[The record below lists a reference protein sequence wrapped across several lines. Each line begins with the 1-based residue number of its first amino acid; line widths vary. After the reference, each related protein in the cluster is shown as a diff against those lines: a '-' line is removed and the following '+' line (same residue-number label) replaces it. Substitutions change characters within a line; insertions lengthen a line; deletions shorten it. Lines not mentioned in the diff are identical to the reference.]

1 MNFRHLLIFKTVVD
15 TGSFTSAAKQLFIT
29 QSGVSHAIKELEQQ
43 TNTILFDRLSK
54 TITLTPSGKLLLEKV
69 IPILALYHDL
79 EKQIDNLE
87 MNAPIKIVSSITIAT
102 FWLPKILKQFK
113 QDYPNIKVEVQVVSA
128 KEALF
133 VLENGE
139 ADLALVEGVVPPGP
153 FIVKEFSSYQLN
165 VLCAPNYFDANEITL
180 RDLCTKDLLLREQG
194 SATRDIIDS
203 YLYLQGLVVYPK
215 WTSVNSKAL
224 IEACIAGFGFTVLP
238 TILVAEKIEQG
249 ALKSVKTDIELHNK
263 TLLLYH
269 QDKYLNEAL
278 LKLINIIE
286 DKK

>member
-15 TGSFTSAAKQLFIT
+15 TGSFTNAAKQLFIT
-29 QSGVSHAIKELEQQ
+29 QSGVSHAVRELEKQ

-54 TITLTPSGKLLLEKV
+54 TITLTPSGKLLLDKV
-69 IPILALYHDL
+69 TPILALYHDL

-87 MNAPIKIVSSITIAT
+87 MNASIKIVSSITIAT
-102 FWLPKILKQFK
+102 FWLPKILKKFEQY
-113 QDYPNIKVEVQVVSA
+113 YPDIKVVVQVVSA
-128 KEALF
+128 KEALA
-133 VLENGE
+133 VLEAGE
-139 ADLALVEGVVPPGP
+139 ADLALIEGVIPPGP

-165 VLCAPNYFDANEITL
+165 VLCAPDYFDDNKITL
-180 RDLCTKDLLLREQG
+180 KDLCTKDLLLREQG

-238 TILVAEKIEQG
+238 TILVTDEIEQG
-249 ALKSVKTDIELHNK
+249 TLKRIETDEELYNK

-269 QDKYLNEAL
+269 QDKYLSDSL
-278 LKLINIIE
+278 IKLIDII
-286 DKK
+286 KK

>member
-1 MNFRHLLIFKTVVD
+1 MNLRHLLIFKTVVE
-15 TGSFTSAAKQLFIT
+15 TGSFTKAAKQLFIT

-43 TNTILFDRLSK
+43 TNTVLFDRLSK
-54 TITLTPSGKLLLEKV
+54 TITLTPSGKLLLNKV
-69 IPILALYHDL
+69 IPILTLYHDL

-87 MNAPIKIVSSITIAT
+87 MSAPIKIVSSITIAT
-102 FWLPKILKQFK
+102 FWLPKILKSFEQH
-113 QDYPNIKVEVQVVSA
+113 YPDIKVEVQIVSA
-128 KEALF
+128 KDALT
-133 VLENGE
+133 VLEDGE
-139 ADLALVEGVVPPGP
+139 ADLALIEGVVPPGP

-165 VLCAPNYFDANEITL
+165 VLCAPDYFNAEEITL
-180 RDLCTKDLLLREQG
+180 KDLCTKDLLLREQG

-203 YLYLQGLVVYPK
+203 YLYLQGLAVYPK

-238 TILVAEKIEQG
+238 TILVADEIKQG
-249 ALKSVKTDIELHNK
+249 TLKCVKTDQELYNK

-278 LKLINIIE
+278 IKLISIIE
-286 DKK
+286 NKQ